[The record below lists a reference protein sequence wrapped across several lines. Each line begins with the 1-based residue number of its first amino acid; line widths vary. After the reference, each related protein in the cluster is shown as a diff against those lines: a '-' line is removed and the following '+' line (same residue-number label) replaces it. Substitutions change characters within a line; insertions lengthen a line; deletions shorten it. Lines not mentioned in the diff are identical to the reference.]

1 MPRFIIHHD
10 GLFFEW
16 SEIVDAPVTHAM
28 SREEFAL
35 YYAGRYGEL
44 SAAHMLDERIERALA
59 HGTSAM
65 RPTSAEEMFR
75 GNRAGPGERCLTFDE
90 IIAMVTAKE
99 D

>member
-16 SEIVDAPVTHAM
+16 SEVVDAPVTRAM
-28 SREEFAL
+28 SREGFAE
-35 YYAGRYGEL
+35 YYADRYGPTV
-44 SAAHMLDERIERALA
+44 AAAMLGDRLDRAVE

-65 RPTSAEEMFR
+65 RPTSAEEMLR

-90 IIAMVTAKE
+90 IIAMVTAAE